1 MGNSQKADVFP
12 LGPLPQLLPLPL
24 VEAQWRQLRFLALAV
39 FLNCLLLPASS
50 TGGLVRLP
58 SHTSGLAPAV
68 VYYGVV
74 TACMLASDIRL
85 WLLQELGSPVSNP
98 LSIPCRSQ

>member
-1 MGNSQKADVFP
+1 MGSSQKADVFP

-39 FLNCLLLPASS
+39 FLNCLLLRASS

-58 SHTSGLAPAV
+58 SHTS
-68 VYYGVV
+68 
-74 TACMLASDIRL
+74 L
-85 WLLQELGSPVSNP
+85 WLGTCHGIL
-98 LSIPCRSQ
+98 

>member
-1 MGNSQKADVFP
+1 MGSSQKADVFP

-50 TGGLVRLP
+50 TGGLVRL
-58 SHTSGLAPAV
+58 SHFSLAWHLPWYIMVELLPA
-68 VYYGVV
+68 
-74 TACMLASDIRL
+74 C
-85 WLLQELGSPVSNP
+85 
-98 LSIPCRSQ
+98 